1 MGYMNKMQ
9 IAAAALSGER
19 LGADDVVMISDTG
32 AVTLRHDWTSAD
44 RASVALAVMV
54 AAVKAAK
61 VEAILREAPIGIYSA
76 GGTLLDT
83 VTR

>member
-1 MGYMNKMQ
+1 MNKIQ
-9 IAAAALSGER
+9 ITAAALSGGH
-19 LGADDVVMISDTG
+19 LCADDVATVSDDTG
-32 AVTLRHDWTSAD
+32 AVTLHHDWTSAD